1 MCIAQEAEEEAKREA
16 RRKKNEE
23 KRQQQIIESS
33 GADGKVAALDSVRFS
48 GTFGVSFSRE
58 PERTMTKAEL
68 RVARMNGDLMLP
80 EVDSE
85 QNGPLAKQS
94 AKKQVLLCMSSGTTI
109 QVSAYYHINGRI
121 LLRVCPHFSPR
132 TTPTHSSIQLCKGCR
147 ALSSYSC
154 VICPQAGFELG
165 RRNYLIKKAKKM
177 EKQKEKREMK
187 SGKKQVI
194 KLKKKSDKMKD

>member
-80 EVDSE
+80 EVNDSE

-109 QVSAYYHINGRI
+109 QVSAHYHISGRI

-132 TTPTHSSIQLCKGCR
+132 TTTTQQHSTL
-147 ALSSYSC
+147 
-154 VICPQAGFELG
+154 
-165 RRNYLIKKAKKM
+165 
-177 EKQKEKREMK
+177 
-187 SGKKQVI
+187 
-194 KLKKKSDKMKD
+194 